1 MNART
6 TVSLSVLLS
15 LVLLVMGM
23 VGAQGEPAFR
33 IGILDAPD
41 GPLASGAQLAINQIN
56 AAGGIRG
63 ADGQQYRFDAVI
75 QGPDIQGA
83 LATAIGNL
91 TNAGVVAVVD
101 KLIKQ
106 RRDSV
111 EQYLAAGRQDLA
123 DRERYEIE
131 VLSAYLPQPLSND
144 ELAALIR
151 QAIAETGATSARDMG
166 KVMAWIKPRAAGRAD
181 MSALSAQVKQ
191 ALS

>member
-1 MNART
+1 MSLKARIAEDMKAALRGRET
-6 TVSLSVLLS
+6 ERLSALRLLLAAIKQREIDS
-15 LVLLVMGM
+15 RT
-23 VGAQGEPAFR
+23 E
-33 IGILDAPD
+33 LDD
-41 GPLASGAQLAINQIN
+41 
-56 AAGGIRG
+56 
-63 ADGQQYRFDAVI
+63 
-75 QGPDIQGA
+75 
-83 LATAIGNL
+83 
-91 TNAGVVAVVD
+91 AGVVAVVD